1 MQILTVKL
9 LQKTEANVEY
19 REIIARLDAALGVGR
34 SFDVTKREFSA
45 ARGSAQASFYSVAG
59 LCDGEA
65 AEKMIRFAVLADS
78 PKTCMDSLPH
88 PDVMLTDDIAAL
100 TSAVISGRGVLAV
113 EGADKAA
120 VIDIKSYPLRSVD
133 EPEND
138 KVLRGPRDGFGESL
152 VRNTA
157 LIRRR
162 LRDPKLITEKFTVG
176 DPAQCDVV
184 MCYVDG
190 KAPDKLVS
198 ALRKKL
204 SSLKTEALNMSQQSL
219 AECLIKTGWY
229 NPFPKVR
236 YTERPDTAT
245 ACVMEGDVLLLI
257 DNTPAVMIF
266 PVSILRFAEEIND
279 YYFPPLVGSYL
290 RIVRLVVLFLT
301 IFVTPLW
308 YLLVKSPDTL
318 HENLHFLLIEGECP
332 VPLILQLLLVE
343 LIIDVLKLA
352 SLNTPDV
359 LGNSFSMLGALI
371 LGDFAVQSRWLVPE
385 VLVYMAFV
393 AIANFTQHSFEMSYA
408 CKLCRMALLVMIWLF
423 DWWGFALGIVGI
435 LVLIATTKPL
445 VGRGYLYPLIP
456 YDGKKLRALLHRR
469 PISREN
475 T

>member
-88 PDVMLTDDIAAL
+88 PDVTLTDDIAAL

-190 KAPDKLVS
+190 KAPDRLVS

-229 NPFPKVR
+229 NPFPKIR
-236 YTERPDTAT
+236 YTERPDAAAAMLEEGSVTVI
-245 ACVMEGDVLLLI
+245 CDNSPQVMFLP
-257 DNTPAVMIF
+257 TSIF
-266 PVSILRFAEEIND
+266 DFLQETDD
-279 YYFPPLVGSYL
+279 YYFPPVVGSYL
-290 RIVRLVVLFLT
+290 RITRMLIFFLALVLT
-301 IFVTPLW
+301 PMW
-308 YLLVKSPDTL
+308 YLLVKTPDSL
-318 HENLHFLLIEGECP
+318 PDWLSFIKINEPAAVPLLFQLLIAEFM
-332 VPLILQLLLVE
+332 
-343 LIIDVLKLA
+343 IDGLKLA
-352 SLNTPDV
+352 SLNTP
-359 LGNSFSMLGALI
+359 SMLSNSLSVVGGLI
-371 LGDFAVQSRWLVPE
+371 LGDYAVQADWFSPQTIL
-385 VLVYMAFV
+385 YMAIV
-393 AIANFTQHSFEMSYA
+393 AIASFTQQSYELGYA
-408 CKLCRMALLVMIWLF
+408 VKFLRIFLLVAVEFLG
-423 DWWGFALGIVGI
+423 WWGFALGLAAAV
-435 LVLIATTKPL
+435 LLIALNRT
-445 VGRGYLYPLIP
+445 VDGSRSYLYPLIP
-456 YDGKKLRALLHRR
+456 FNGRALSRLFLRR
-469 PISREN
+469 KK
-475 T
+475 